1 MDKLTPEEKEQL
13 SRLIQEA
20 VKKTPT
26 IGLVGVSGVGKS
38 STINTMFKTNLPISH
53 TKACTTEFRQIP
65 LELRM
70 NQGPAAGQDVQ
81 LIVCDAPGLGEDV
94 RKDPE
99 YLDMYRRN
107 LPECDMILWI
117 MSARNRAIA
126 LDQRYLREFSDLS
139 ERIVFGISQV
149 DLVEPM
155 NWKPG
160 LPIPS
165 REQEVHISE
174 IVVDRSKRLSD
185 ILDRKVEIIPY
196 SNSRGYNL
204 ETLFTSLLQSCA
216 GNRSWIF
223 GALKNFNY
231 ADFIPQEVQEQLEN
245 RGSMKRENEDT
256 RRERENQKAQ
266 GGRRQAFSWFALP
279 TELQDAIRK
288 LVGRDD
294 IDQRPLNGDE
304 IDLVQ
309 SWLSEEKR
317 KRLENRE

>member
-20 VKKTPT
+20 VKKPPT

-38 STINTMFKTNLPISH
+38 STINAMFKTNLPISH
-53 TKACTTEFRQIP
+53 TKACTTEFRQVP

-70 NQGPAAGQDVQ
+70 SQGPAPGQDVQ
-81 LIVCDAPGLGEDV
+81 LVVCDAPGLGEDV

-185 ILDRKVEIIPY
+185 ILSRKVEIIPY

-204 ETLFTSLLQSCA
+204 ETLFASLLQSCV

-223 GALKNFNY
+223 GGLKNFNY
-231 ADFIPQEVQEQLEN
+231 ADFIPQEVQEQLES
-245 RGSMKRENEDT
+245 RGGMKRENENT
-256 RRERENQKAQ
+256 RRDRENQKAQ
-266 GGRRQAFSWFALP
+266 TGRRQAFSWFALP

-317 KRLENRE
+317 KRL